1 LGATIINKTNII
13 SDDATFRACGSAI
26 AAALEAVGCIKTAD
40 TGQID
45 WATVAR
51 PLVNTMAGYEIRQ
64 LPAGTLQTANP
75 ILLKIGYGCG
85 YSLSGIGFT
94 FQIGHTT
101 DGAGAF
107 TGAYSSLYTIGSYVA
122 GVPTN
127 YFINSFSC
135 DEEHLS
141 MSLFMGPQSTSK
153 YNVLL
158 GIDRLRDVDGVALDT
173 GCNIVISG
181 YNSLFYQFM
190 LPSGAG
196 AQFPATALLQPMTI
210 APPVGAPSN
219 YGLNYY
225 NSFLY
230 PYLGYCGNP
239 DLNFIAYGTDADVS
253 PGGTSRIITIYS
265 VEHTYLLIATTMTA
279 GPSSSTNWSLGVR
292 YE

>member
-1 LGATIINKTNII
+1 MGALLINKSNVI
-13 SDDATFRACGSAI
+13 SDDATFRACGKAI
-26 AAALEAVGCIKTAD
+26 SDALQAVGCIKTAD

-101 DGAGAF
+101 DGAMTF
-107 TGAYSSLYTIGSYVA
+107 TGAYSSLYTIGSYA
-122 GVPTN
+122 AATPAN
-127 YFINSFSC
+127 YFIDSFSC
-135 DEEHLS
+135 DVDHLS
-141 MSLFMGPQSTSK
+141 IALFMGPLTTSK
-153 YNVLL
+153 FNVIL

-181 YNSLFYQFM
+181 YNSLFYQFI

-196 AQFPATALLQPMTI
+196 AQFPATPLVNPMVV
-210 APPVGAPSN
+210 APPVGAPSS

-230 PYLGYCGNP
+230 PYIGCCGNP
-239 DLNFIAYGTDADVS
+239 DLNFIAYNTDADQS
-253 PGGTSRIITIYS
+253 PGGVSRIVTIYG
-265 VEHTYLLIATTMTA
+265 VEHTYLLVATTMTA
-279 GPSSSTNWSLGVR
+279 GPTSATNWSLGVR